1 MRNSTKPAVRRFA
14 RNTRGNVAIL
24 FGLAIIPIVLGVGVA
39 VDYGRALIVR
49 ERMVSAADAAALAIG
64 SWTGLTEAE
73 LKVKGQQY
81 FDANYPAATLG
92 SVGALNVTFV
102 GNDINV
108 DVSGSVPTTFMKL
121 ANIDAVDVGANA
133 VITVRQRNIE
143 VALVL
148 DTTGSMG
155 RGSKMTSM
163 KTAGKS
169 MVKTLFGDKATS
181 EDVKIAVV
189 PFSGAVNIGTD
200 KLDSGWL
207 DKASHPNTSNIAKED
222 HKFSNGQSI
231 LQLFDD
237 LQSTSWGGCVRER
250 AGAYELTDDAPS
262 STNSKFAPYF
272 APDEPDDDHDNG
284 NNYTNDYISDGNCGT
299 NNESKR
305 KPNKCQRYTGK
316 YNNAQPSSGGPNY
329 NCPNNSITAL
339 TNVKSTVNTA
349 IDALSPKGNTVIPAG
364 LLWGWRVLSPGE
376 PFTEG
381 AAYDSDKWIKAI
393 VLLTDGENY
402 VDQGDNGHN
411 NSNYNA
417 FGFAKKGHLGSKSGS
432 GAHAELNAKTTAVCA
447 AIKAQGIR
455 VYTIGFQ
462 VYDSTTINMLKT
474 CATEPAMAYLSPTS
488 SALTAIFDSIA
499 QGLSDLRIAQ

>member
-1 MRNSTKPAVRRFA
+1 MQKSSKSAVGRLA
-14 RNTRGNVAIL
+14 MNTRGNVAVL
-24 FGLAIIPIVLGVGVA
+24 FGLALLPIALGIGVA
-39 VDYGRALIVR
+39 IDYGRALIVR
-49 ERMVSAADAAALAIG
+49 ERMASAADAAALAIG

-73 LKVKGQQY
+73 LKLKAQQY
-81 FDANYPAATLG
+81 FDANYPATTLG

-102 GNDINV
+102 GNDIHV
-108 DVSGSVPTTFMKL
+108 DVSGEVPTTFMRL
-121 ANIDAVDVGANA
+121 ANVSAVDVGSSA

-148 DTTGSMG
+148 DTTGSM
-155 RGSKMTSM
+155 RSGSKMTSM
-163 KTAGKS
+163 KTAATS
-169 MVKTLFGDKATS
+169 MVTTLFGDKAAS
-181 EDVKIAVV
+181 EDVKISVV

-207 DKASHPNTSNIAKED
+207 DKATYPNTSDIAKED
-222 HKFSNGQSI
+222 HEFSSGQSV
-231 LQLFDD
+231 LTLFND
-237 LQSTSWGGCVRER
+237 LNNTSWGGCVRER
-250 AGAYELTDDAPS
+250 GGAYELTDDTPS
-262 STNSKFAPYF
+262 STSSKFALYF

-299 NNESKR
+299 RDESKR

-316 YNNAQPSSGGPNY
+316 YNNAQPSRGGPNY
-329 NCPNNSITAL
+329 NCPVNPITAL
-339 TNVKSTVNTA
+339 TNVKATINTA

-364 LLWGWRVLSPGE
+364 LLWGWRVLSPSE

-381 AAYDSDKWIKAI
+381 AAYDSEKWIKAI

-402 VDQGDNGHN
+402 VHQGGNGHN
-411 NSNYNA
+411 ESNYNA

-432 GAHAELNAKTTAVCA
+432 EAHAQLNAKTVAVCS
-447 AIKAQGIR
+447 AIKVQGIR

-462 VYDSTTINMLKT
+462 VYDSTTINMLKS

-488 SALTAIFDSIA
+488 TALTSIFDSIA